1 MIKKISIF
9 LLALLLTTQLPAQ
22 FITGG
27 ISPGLSIARYKN
39 LSATERARFPEPN
52 YPGVCI
58 EGNYIVQGFPF
69 PISSYN
75 SIGIGFYTSG
85 TDTTDLQDGLGTKIV
100 RRVNTRDIRLRFG
113 YEIPMQNEFLSVW
126 LGWSAG
132 WRGGKSK
139 ILSAFNNLG
148 TADPGTYSSLAA
160 RQGGATLGVLVG
172 GMYEFEHFFVFG
184 RYEFAVSPG
193 DQLFGTNSWHQINAG
208 VFIPVFR
215 FI

>member
-1 MIKKISIF
+1 MVKRISILF
-9 LLALLLTTQLPAQ
+9 LLLLGAEQLPAQ
-22 FITGG
+22 FITAG
-27 ISPGLSIARYKN
+27 ISPGLSMARYKN
-39 LSATERARFPEPN
+39 LPAAERARFPSPY
-52 YPGVCI
+52 YPGICI

-75 SIGIGFYTSG
+75 SIGIGFYTSDS
-85 TDTTDLQDGLGTKIV
+85 DTAELQDGQGTKVV

-113 YEIPMQNEFLSVW
+113 YEIPMQNEFLTVW

-139 ILSAFNNLG
+139 ILSAFNNSG

-160 RQGGATLGVLVG
+160 RQGGASMGILAG

-184 RYEFAVSPG
+184 RYEFVVSPG
-193 DQLFGTNSWHQINAG
+193 GRLFGASSWHQINAG
-208 VFIPVFR
+208 VFIPVYR